1 MQRLVVP
8 LTFFVMTYKTKEES
22 TKYDTKHGSPYDRGS
37 ADRYYSRG
45 SDPHYY
51 PNGTG
56 NAPRVGMRPRPS
68 VGVMSKADLEAY
80 HAGYDQETD
89 RKQWF

>member
-1 MQRLVVP
+1 
-8 LTFFVMTYKTKEES
+8 MTYKTREES

-37 ADRYYSRG
+37 ADRYYGRG
-45 SDPHYY
+45 SEPHHY

-56 NAPRVGMRPRPS
+56 NAPRVKVEDMA
-68 VGVMSKADLEAY
+68 KAEVEAY

>member
-1 MQRLVVP
+1 MTGNPFYIIMQ
-8 LTFFVMTYKTKEES
+8 TE
-22 TKYDTKHGSPYDRGS
+22 KYDTKHGSPYDRGS
-37 ADRYYSRG
+37 ADRYYGRG
-45 SDPHYY
+45 SEPHYY

-56 NAPRVGMRPRPS
+56 NAPRVKVEDMTQ
-68 VGVMSKADLEAY
+68 AELDAY